1 MNIIQAVLLGLLAG
15 LAIWDSRVGGILM
28 IDRPL
33 VLGPLVG
40 LILGDFVTGII
51 VGGSLEL
58 VMMGVLPLLIL
69 FQGQFLQQHLR
80 LFQSWI
86 SVLLLH

>member
-1 MNIIQAVLLGLLAG
+1 MSIIQALLLGLLG
-15 LAIWDSRVGGILM
+15 GIGIWDSRVGGMWM

-40 LILGDFVTGII
+40 LILGDFTTGII

-58 VMMGVLPLLIL
+58 IMMGVVGIVLLHLQIL
-69 FQGQFLQQHLR
+69 YQVQFLQQHLQ
-80 LFQSWI
+80 LF
-86 SVLLLH
+86 LN